1 MTPSIFNSV
10 NLLTQSFEII
20 IGVFKYLPFS
30 GNEKFFA
37 GLSSA
42 MFGVIAGISLS
53 GCTYYSIDQSI
64 EDCSHVEI

>member
-1 MTPSIFNSV
+1 
-10 NLLTQSFEII
+10 
-20 IGVFKYLPFS
+20 VFKYLPFS